1 MTRAPHLTSQDPV
14 SQEIAENHNHPSSAM
29 PAIPPA
35 NVAEEM
41 FVVPASLEQ
50 GRYWTLAQIDPG
62 STASNMA
69 IAFELAGPVDPL
81 LVEQAIAALTLR
93 HEALRTLFRIVDG
106 HLAQVILTRPLYEF
120 AQQDLSHADG
130 SALPQA
136 ELDAALSAHSHIWI
150 DLVHGPVLRV
160 CLLRLAPERHVLALT
175 MSHIVCDGWSNG
187 LLVRDLMKIYH
198 ALRAGSGSLEEV
210 AAGPASGLPELPFQ
224 FADFTIWQNEYLATE
239 RAADALRFWT
249 SLFPRDLPALDMP
262 ADHPRGAGRSF
273 PGTIAS
279 ALLPASL
286 SDALTTYCRKTG
298 STKHIVLLAVF
309 EALCAR
315 FSGQRK
321 FLLGSTIANRTQP
334 GMEDIVGRFAN
345 PQIIVADVSG
355 DPTFRE
361 FETRVRDWETSAYTH
376 QDMPFS
382 RIVEEFQ
389 MSQEGAG
396 SQFLQVWFVYQ
407 KAFMQPQEI
416 PGLRL
421 TPLRSVSGG
430 VDFDLLVSVVE
441 RAEGPRLQIE
451 YNTDL
456 FSSERIEGLL
466 AAFQQML
473 TAALAHPELPVSQI
487 ATVSSSISPAAAPA
501 RGLPTTAPLDLLA
514 TVAAHVATRP
524 EAIAVRAGDRHL
536 SWRELEE
543 RSRSLAAHL
552 EQEEL
557 LAGATR
563 ALVVLTP
570 EVQSAIALL
579 ALLQL
584 GDRAP
589 SITPLPAHT
598 TAEHLTSAPLETSLV
613 LAPARL
619 YRELPTPPARAIA
632 YEDLAKLPSASG
644 FDGSQPHFWAAPHLE
659 PEQSAFV
666 TKDIPFSETLRFVA
680 ALADELH
687 FSANDDLLIAPAV
700 SPADA
705 LFDLLLGFH
714 SGATLDLVA
723 FADDLPLR
731 PLPVQQLLDER
742 QITVAIAEPAQW
754 RAWIANGWHG
764 DRRLTLIARGR
775 HVAHSGWMPGA
786 NSETFPV
793 RSAVTLLTALSG
805 PLAIATEDAE
815 FASLPGVE
823 LSVLGPDGLM
833 VPAGATGELAV
844 SGSEPAGFLAQ
855 STVRASVRILGNSNS
870 VVHLHGHRVRLSDLD
885 AALLRTPGVLD
896 ATTRMHRREDGTPQ
910 LAGWI
915 ICHSALDTDELRR
928 SLMTT
933 LPQHLIPATL
943 QIAPRFAFRLDG
955 SVDAAQLSA
964 EPGKATASRAEEV
977 STISDDVSRELSDIW
992 KDVLHL
998 DAVDLHRP
1006 FFEAGGNSLLLVRFF
1021 ARLNKTFGTR
1031 LPITTIF
1038 DADTV
1043 AKLSERLRSHGEIRP
1058 IVPVQTH
1065 GYRPPVFM
1073 VHSYLLYRSL
1083 SQSLGPTQPF
1093 YGLRELEAD
1102 SDLDMQERVANYVR
1116 EIRAVQPHGLYS
1128 LMGWCAAGPLTVE
1141 VARQLIEA
1149 GETVG
1154 PVILFDSWLP
1164 GNLSSVQHV
1173 ATNGSPAPRWSRIRT
1188 KLHRHGE
1195 KMQRLTTRQRIQY
1208 LRNAVAHFLM
1218 NRRNR
1223 FFIDHWNTLN
1233 ALANR
1238 FRVPLPQFMY
1248 NTTLTTFAALSAYRP
1263 QQVPIRLT
1271 LIRAQEES
1279 EVLGGSPD
1287 CGWEQ
1292 IATHGVDVL
1301 WAPGD
1306 HETMFLGDKLEVTA
1320 ELVRR
1325 SLQQA
1330 DLIRKHTPAPSSP
1343 AARAD
1348 SHLLRAGS
1356 L

>member
-1 MTRAPHLTSQDPV
+1 MTRAPHLASQDSV
-14 SQEIAENHNHPSSAM
+14 SQEIAENHNRPSSAM
-29 PAIPPA
+29 AAIPPA
-35 NVAEEM
+35 SDIGEET

-69 IAFELAGPVDPL
+69 IAFELAGPLDPL

-93 HEALRTLFRIVDG
+93 HETLRTLFRIVDG
-106 HLAQVILTRPLYEF
+106 HLSQLILTRPLYEF
-120 AQQDLSHADG
+120 IKQDLSHADG
-130 SALPQA
+130 AVLPQA
-136 ELDAALSAHSHIWI
+136 EVDAALSAHSHAWI
-150 DLVHGPVLRV
+150 DLEHGPVLRV
-160 CLLRLAPERHVLALT
+160 RLLRLAPERHLLALT

-210 AAGPASGLPELPFQ
+210 AAGPASGLPQLPFQ
-224 FADFTIWQNEYLATE
+224 FADFTIWQKEYLATE

-249 SLFPRDLPALDMP
+249 SVIPRDLPALDMP

-286 SDALTTYCRKTG
+286 NDTLTTYCRKTG

-309 EALCAR
+309 EALCGC

-321 FLLGSTIANRTQP
+321 FLLGSTIANRTQA

-361 FETRVRDWETSAYTH
+361 LETRVRDWETSAYTH
-376 QDMPFS
+376 QEMPFS

-466 AAFQQML
+466 VAFQQML

-487 ATVSSSISPAAAPA
+487 ATVSSSVSPAASPA
-501 RGLPTTAPLDLLA
+501 RGLPTTAHLDLFVTIA
-514 TVAAHVATRP
+514 KHVATRP
-524 EAIAVRAGDRHL
+524 EAIAVRAGDSHL
-536 SWRELEE
+536 SWRELLE
-543 RSRSLAAHL
+543 RSHALAAHL

-579 ALLQL
+579 AMLQL
-584 GDRAP
+584 GDSAP
-589 SITPLPAHT
+589 RITPLPAHT
-598 TAEHLTSAPLETSLV
+598 TAEHLASTSLDTSLV

-632 YEDLAKLPSASG
+632 YEDIAKLPSASG
-644 FDGSQPHFWAAPHLE
+644 FAGSQPRFWAAPHLE
-659 PEQSAFV
+659 PERSAFV
-666 TKDIPFSETLRFVA
+666 TKDILFSVTLRFVA

-687 FSANDDLLIAPAV
+687 LSANDDLLIAPAV

-705 LFDLLLGFH
+705 LFDLMLGFH
-714 SGATLDLVA
+714 SGATLDLIA
-723 FADDLPLR
+723 MAGDLSVR
-731 PLPVQQLLDER
+731 PLPLQQFLDER
-742 QITVAIAEPAQW
+742 QITIAIAEPAQW
-754 RAWIANGWHG
+754 RAWISSGWRG
-764 DRRLTLIARGR
+764 DRRLTVVARGR
-775 HVAHSGWMPGA
+775 HIAHSEPY
-786 NSETFPV
+786 PV
-793 RSAVTLLTALSG
+793 RSTVTLLTALSG
-805 PLAIATEDAE
+805 PLAIATQDAD
-815 FASLPGVE
+815 FAPLPGVE
-823 LSVLGPDGLM
+823 LSVLGPDGLI

-844 SGSEPAGFLAQ
+844 SGSEPTGFLAQ
-855 STVRASVRILGNSNS
+855 STAKAKIRILGNGNS

-885 AALLRTPGVLD
+885 AALLRISGVLD
-896 ATTRMHRREDGTPQ
+896 ATTRMHQHEDGIPQ
-910 LAGWI
+910 LAAWI
-915 ICHSALDTDELRR
+915 ICHGALDAAELRR

-933 LPQHLIPATL
+933 LPQHLIPVTL
-943 QIAPRFAFRLDG
+943 QVAPRFGFRLDG

-964 EPGKATASRAEEV
+964 EPEKEAASRAEDL
-977 STISDDVSRELSDIW
+977 SATSDDVSRELGDIW

-1038 DADTV
+1038 DANTI
-1043 AKLSERLRSHGEIRP
+1043 AKLSKRLRSHGEIRP

-1073 VHSYLLYRSL
+1073 IHSYLLYRSL

-1102 SDLDMQERVANYVR
+1102 SDLGMQERVANYVR
-1116 EIRAVQPHGLYS
+1116 EIREVQPHGPYS

-1164 GNLSSVQHV
+1164 GYLSSVQHV
-1173 ATNGSPAPRWSRIRT
+1173 ATNGSPAPRWNRIRA
-1188 KLHRHGE
+1188 KLRRHGE
-1195 KMQRLTTRQRIQY
+1195 KMQPLTTRQRIQY
-1208 LRNAVAHFLM
+1208 LRDAVAHYLL

-1223 FFIDHWNTLN
+1223 FFIDHWSTLN

-1248 NTTLTTFAALSAYRP
+1248 STTLTTFAALSAYRP
-1263 QQVPIRLT
+1263 QRVPIRLT
-1271 LIRAQEES
+1271 LIRAQDES
-1279 EVLGGSPD
+1279 EVLGASPD

-1292 IATHGVDVL
+1292 VAIEGVEVL

-1320 ELVRR
+1320 ELIRR
-1325 SLQQA
+1325 SLQQS